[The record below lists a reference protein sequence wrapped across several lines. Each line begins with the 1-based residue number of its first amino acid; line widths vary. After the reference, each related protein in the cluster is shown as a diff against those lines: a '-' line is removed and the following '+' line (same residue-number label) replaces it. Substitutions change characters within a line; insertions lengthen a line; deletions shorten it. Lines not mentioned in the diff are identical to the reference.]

1 MAPPE
6 VFMENWRW
14 RLEISVSYDELVTAD
29 PSAGQQLQCVL
40 YQERGLRTVFVSFG
54 PDT

>member
-1 MAPPE
+1 MASPE

-14 RLEISVSYDELVTAD
+14 RLEISVSDDELGTAD
-29 PSAGQQLQCVL
+29 LSAGQQLQYVL
-40 YQERGLRTVFVSFG
+40 YQERGLRTVSVSFG